1 MKSAAK
7 GYCTG
12 KDTEGFCTIFLPP
25 ASGYKNLMLLFLYHF
40 FNQINILMSP
50 IAKSIFTGVAAIF
63 FITGSARAQT
73 DSINIVSTAVPFL
86 RISPDAR
93 AGGMG
98 DLAIATS
105 PDANAPFWNLAKVP
119 FAKKRSAVAVNYTPW
134 LKDLGLNDVYLASLA
149 AYYKLDDQQA
159 VSTSLRYFSLGNIQL
174 TDYSGNVLNT
184 VKPSE
189 FSIDAGY
196 SRILNEKMS
205 IGVALRYINS
215 RLVVGDVGT
224 GVVYKAGNAVAGD
237 VSLFY
242 HGVNADGQG
251 LNWGVV
257 LSNLGSKI
265 GYTNDSRNKDYI
277 PANLGLGVSYATAI
291 NESNKITF
299 GLDINKLL
307 VPSAPSSTGNY
318 SADSAKLAQFRSASV
333 VSSWMKSFSDGTNQ
347 LNSLQASL
355 GAEYSYNEQFF
366 VRAGYF
372 YENKNRGNRKFFSLG
387 AGFNLDNI
395 NINFSY
401 LVPSGSGVTRNPLS
415 NTLRFG
421 IVFNLAGE

>member
-1 MKSAAK
+1 MSQIVKK
-7 GYCTG
+7 
-12 KDTEGFCTIFLPP
+12 IFIGLTLTVF
-25 ASGYKNLMLLFLYHF
+25 SVSSLL
-40 FNQINILMSP
+40 
-50 IAKSIFTGVAAIF
+50 
-63 FITGSARAQT
+63 AQT

-119 FAKKRSAVAVNYTPW
+119 FAKKTTGIAVNYTPW
-134 LKDLGLNDVYLASLA
+134 LKDLGLTDVFLASMA
-149 AYYKLDDQQA
+149 FYHKLDDQQA
-159 VSTSLRYFSLGNIQL
+159 ISSSLRYFSLGNIQL
-174 TDYSGNVLNT
+174 TDYSGNILNT

-196 SRILNEKMS
+196 SRVLNERLS

-215 RLVVGDVGT
+215 RLVTGDVGT

-242 HGVNADGQG
+242 HGIDEGG
-251 LNWGVV
+251 EGINWGVV

-277 PANLGLGVSYATAI
+277 PANLGLGVSYAKVI
-291 NESNKITF
+291 NESNKVTF

-307 VPSAPSSTGNY
+307 VPSAPVASGNY
-318 SADSAKLAQFRSASV
+318 VIDSAKLADYRSTSV
-333 VSSWMKSFSDGTNQ
+333 VSSWMKSFSDGSNQ
-347 LNSLQASL
+347 LSSLQASL
-355 GAEYSYNEQFF
+355 GAEYAYNDQFF

-372 YENKNRGNRKFFSLG
+372 YENKNRGNRKFFSVG
-387 AGFNLDNI
+387 AGFNLDQMS
-395 NINFSY
+395 INFSY

-421 IVFNLAGE
+421 IIFNLASQDDK

>member
-1 MKSAAK
+1 
-7 GYCTG
+7 
-12 KDTEGFCTIFLPP
+12 
-25 ASGYKNLMLLFLYHF
+25 
-40 FNQINILMSP
+40 MSP
-50 IAKSIFTGVAAIF
+50 IAKKVCTGFAALVCF
-63 FITGSARAQT
+63 AGTVQSQ

-98 DLAIATS
+98 DLSIATS
-105 PDANAPFWNLAKVP
+105 PDANAPFYNLAKVP
-119 FAKKRSAVAVNYTPW
+119 FSKKSSAIALNYTPW
-134 LKDLGLNDVYLASLA
+134 LKDLGLTDVYLASLA
-149 AYYKLDDQQA
+149 AYYKLDDQSA
-159 VSTSLRYFSLGNIQL
+159 LSTSLRFFSLGNIQL
-174 TDYSGNVLNT
+174 TDYSGNILNT

-196 SRILNEKMS
+196 SRILNNKLS

-224 GVVYKAGNAVAGD
+224 GVVYKAGTSVAGD
-237 VSLFY
+237 ISLFY
-242 HGVNADGQG
+242 NGQDEAGTG

-257 LSNLGSKI
+257 LSNLGAKI

-277 PANLGLGVSYATAI
+277 PANLGVGATYTTAI
-291 NESNKITF
+291 NESNKFTF
-299 GLDINKLL
+299 GVDVNKLL
-307 VPSAPSSTGNY
+307 VPTAPSATGVYTTDST
-318 SADSAKLAQFRSASV
+318 KLAEYRSTSLI
-333 VSSWMKSFSDGTNQ
+333 SSWFKSFSDGTNQ
-347 LNSLQASL
+347 LNSLTASL
-355 GAEYSYNEQFF
+355 GAEYGYNDQFF

-372 YENKNRGNRKFFSLG
+372 YENKNRGNRKFFSVG
-387 AGFNLDNI
+387 AGFNIDQL

-421 IVFNLAGE
+421 IVFNLGASDSGDSGPAIRGN

>member
-1 MKSAAK
+1 MLYYFIISKSNQFLMTPIVK
-7 GYCTG
+7 KIVTG
-12 KDTEGFCTIFLPP
+12 F
-25 ASGYKNLMLLFLYHF
+25 
-40 FNQINILMSP
+40 
-50 IAKSIFTGVAAIF
+50 AAI
-63 FITGSARAQT
+63 ICVAYSAKAQT
-73 DSINIVSTAVPFL
+73 DPINIVSTAVPFL

-98 DLAIATS
+98 DLGVATS
-105 PDANAPFWNLAKVP
+105 PDANSPFWNLAKVP
-119 FAKKRSAVAVNYTPW
+119 FAKKKSAIALNYTPW
-134 LKDLGLNDVYLASLA
+134 LKDLGLTDVYLASLA
-149 AYYKLDDQQA
+149 AYHKLDDQQA
-159 VSTSLRYFSLGNIQL
+159 ISTSLRYFSLGNIQL
-174 TDYSGNVLNT
+174 TDYSGNILNN

-196 SRILNEKMS
+196 SRLLNEKMS

-242 HGVNADGQG
+242 HGVNQDGEG
-251 LNWGVV
+251 LNWGIV

-277 PANLGLGVSYATAI
+277 PANLGIGMSYTSAI

-299 GLDINKLL
+299 GLDLNKLL
-307 VPSAPSSTGNY
+307 VPAAPLATGNY
-318 SADSAKLAQFRSASV
+318 SVDSANLYTYRNTSV

-347 LNSLQASL
+347 LTSVQASL
-355 GAEYSYNEQFF
+355 GAEYNYSDQFF

-372 YENKNRGNRKFFSLG
+372 YEDQSRGNRKFFSLG
-387 AGFNLDNI
+387 AGFSLDQM

-421 IVFNLAGE
+421 IVFNLDPKE

>member
-1 MKSAAK
+1 MNFKVKKKICSAVAV
-7 GYCTG
+7 
-12 KDTEGFCTIFLPP
+12 
-25 ASGYKNLMLLFLYHF
+25 LLVTTA
-40 FNQINILMSP
+40 Q
-50 IAKSIFTGVAAIF
+50 
-63 FITGSARAQT
+63 AQT
-73 DSINIVSTAVPFL
+73 DSINIVSTSVPFL

-119 FAKKRSAVAVNYTPW
+119 FAKKRTAIAVNYTPW
-134 LKDLGLNDVYLASLA
+134 LKDLGLTDVFLASMA
-149 AYYKLDDQQA
+149 MYHKLDDQQA
-159 VSTSLRYFSLGNIQL
+159 VSGSLRYFSLGNIQL
-174 TDYSGNVLNT
+174 TDYSGNILNT

-196 SRILNEKMS
+196 SRVLNEKLS

-237 VSLFY
+237 VSLY
-242 HGVNADGQG
+242 YNGISTEGAG
-251 LNWGVV
+251 LRWGVT

-277 PANLGLGVSYATAI
+277 PANLGLGISYARVI
-291 NESNKITF
+291 NENNKVTF

-307 VPSAPSSTGNY
+307 VPSAPAATGNY
-318 SADSAKLAQFRSASV
+318 IIDSAKLADYRATSV
-333 VSSWMKSFSDGTNQ
+333 ISSWMKSFGDGTNQ
-347 LNSLQASL
+347 LKSLQASL
-355 GAEYSYNEQFF
+355 GAEYAYNDQFF
-366 VRAGYF
+366 FRAGYF
-372 YENKNRGNRKFFSLG
+372 YENKNRGNRKFFSIG
-387 AGFNLDNI
+387 AGFTLDQMS
-395 NINFSY
+395 INFSY

-421 IVFNLAGE
+421 IVFNLGAAEE